1 MNKVFIMC
9 NMERRLRVMAKRYKL
24 KSVIILSIE
33 TDLEDVEIPSSET
46 IKFLIEED
54 LQDLGYGI
62 NYSKVED
69 FEMEEMDN
77 YV

>member
-1 MNKVFIMC
+1 
-9 NMERRLRVMAKRYKL
+9 MAKRYKL

-77 YV
+77 YDR